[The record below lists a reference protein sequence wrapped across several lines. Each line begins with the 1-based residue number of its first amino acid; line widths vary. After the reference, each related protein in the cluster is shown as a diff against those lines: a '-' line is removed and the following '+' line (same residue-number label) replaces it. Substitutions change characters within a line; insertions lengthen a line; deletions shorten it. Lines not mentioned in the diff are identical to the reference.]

1 MKKPSSFKEQL
12 VLVVGTAFGLGLAPV
27 APGSFAALLGV
38 AIHALLYFFAPPS
51 FALPLLSLAFVICC
65 VLHFWLNDAAAKYW
79 DDTDSGNFVLD
90 EVAGYLVTAIIALL
104 VLPADKQPVVMV
116 AGFLLFRV
124 IDIIKIEP
132 ARYIDRNIHSALGV
146 ILDDLIA
153 GAYAAL
159 VLWVAHQLWHV
170 F

>member
-1 MKKPSSFKEQL
+1 MKKPSSFKERL

-38 AIHALLYFFAPPS
+38 AIHALIYFFAPKPL
-51 FALPLLSLAFVICC
+51 ALPLLSLALVVFCA
-65 VLHFWLNDAAAKYW
+65 LHFWLNDAAAKYW
-79 DDTDSGNFVLD
+79 EDTDSGNFVLD
-90 EVAGYLVTAIIALL
+90 EVAGYLVTAIIALPL
-104 VLPADKQPVVMV
+104 DQPVVMS

-124 IDIIKIEP
+124 IDIIKVPP
-132 ARYIDRNIHSALGV
+132 ARYIDRNIHTAMGV

-153 GAYAAL
+153 GAYAAIL
-159 VLWVAHQLWHV
+159 LWVAHQYWHV